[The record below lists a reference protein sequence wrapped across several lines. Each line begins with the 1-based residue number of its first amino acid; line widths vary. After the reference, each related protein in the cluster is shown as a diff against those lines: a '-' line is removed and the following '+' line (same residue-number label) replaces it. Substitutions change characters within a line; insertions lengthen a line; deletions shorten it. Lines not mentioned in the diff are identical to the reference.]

1 MFHHP
6 QKGKKSSKG
15 TSAGSKKKGKLSK
28 AERLQLLKEEEER
41 RLKEEEEARLLAE
54 KVEAERLER
63 ERLAKEERDRLEAKE
78 LEHREEE
85 LAELRLLSE
94 EKFSAAEKWKCGIRA
109 NAKWDRFMQCD
120 GCPDPTIPQEIN
132 TFITLWKDEET
143 EYNSTHLK
151 ICLAVKLIEKLDSL
165 LTETPQH
172 ELLPTDVAR
181 YKRTIRELQ
190 FVIYIKY
197 NKATEFLLQHASSL
211 ADIETGNMQHVTK
224 NENGKVRIWA
234 NLNKNPRFKG
244 YTFPDGA
251 FGFDLPRPM
260 AMSSIAVRI
269 LHTYYDHLSQH
280 SSTYAPPPPPPP
292 KSAEES
298 KEKSNLHLESIG
310 ENVSYPEGEEDKN
323 EAEIIPSSLDETQI
337 DGRKSS
343 TSMNVTSATEGTNGL
358 TENNEQLKEDLD
370 NKTDDHREEIAKVNE
385 PTPGMDYTAPETVV
399 TENEDEAIQEG
410 VVDLRQ
416 FTTLGGLYY
425 LHVLKLPP
433 QAKQVNGWTML
444 ELVEGLQFYQYPPN
458 TVSTSDSKEEKEN
471 DLSTYPPVGI
481 HFRVP
486 SNVVFF
492 EEPQIARWDLK
503 GENWTTDNVIEQD
516 YRKEERMMH
525 VQMDS
530 FYTFAMFQD
539 AHLNMPYESWQL
551 TPKGV
556 NEVAFVIIAAFT
568 EVKIDIKDNQCRLA
582 SLSNVEGVRLSHVL
596 RKWMSPFALKS
607 AMRRAGVN
615 IFPEVDSDR
624 YVSINKKD
632 EQTEKTAYKQ
642 LAILSPS
649 FAFSWSQWNVKCDYS
664 QIIVK
669 VAERL
674 KTEPVKDEDWSLY
687 LLSSQR
693 ACRLQMTEFSEEYA
707 DDLYEDSELHSSLF
721 HMVKGYA
728 SDAAIERIKNSNYLF
743 VDCVNQLL
751 NYTKVLTYS

>member
-1 MFHHP
+1 M
-6 QKGKKSSKG
+6 SSKG

-28 AERLQLLKEEEER
+28 AERLKLLKEEEER

-54 KVEAERLER
+54 KLVAERLER
-63 ERLAKEERDRLEAKE
+63 ERLAKEERERLEAKE
-78 LEHREEE
+78 LERREEE

-94 EKFSAAEKWKCGIRA
+94 EKFSAAEKWKSGIRA
-109 NAKWDRFMQCD
+109 NAKWDRYMQCD
-120 GCPDPTIPQEIN
+120 GSPDPTIPQEIN

-143 EYNSTHLK
+143 DYNSINFKIHLV
-151 ICLAVKLIEKLDSL
+151 IKLIEKLESL
-165 LTETPQH
+165 LSETPQH

-181 YKRTIRELQ
+181 YKRTIQELQ
-190 FVIYIKY
+190 SVSYTKY
-197 NKATEFLLQHASSL
+197 NKATEAILQHASSL
-211 ADIETGNMQHVTK
+211 ADIETGNMQHVIK
-224 NENGKVRIWA
+224 GEHGKLRIWA

-251 FGFDLPRPM
+251 FGFDLPKPM
-260 AMSSIAVRI
+260 ALSSLALRI
-269 LHTYYDHLSQH
+269 LHTYYDHVSQH
-280 SSTYAPPPPPPP
+280 SSTYAPPPPPP
-292 KSAEES
+292 KSAEVS
-298 KEKSNLHLESIG
+298 KEKSNLHLESAG

-323 EAEIIPSSLDETQI
+323 GAEIVPSSLDETQI
-337 DGRKSS
+337 EGRKSS
-343 TSMNVTSATEGTNGL
+343 NSMNATSAKEGTNGL
-358 TENNEQLKEDLD
+358 TQNNEQLKEDLD

-385 PTPGMDYTAPETVV
+385 STPGMDYTAPGMEL
-399 TENEDEAIQEG
+399 TENEDEAIEDG

-416 FTTLGGLYY
+416 FTPLGGLYY
-425 LHVLKLPP
+425 LHVLNLPP
-433 QAKQVNGWTML
+433 QAKHVNGWTML
-444 ELVEGLQFYQYPPN
+444 ELVEGLQFYHYPPN

-503 GENWTTDNVIEQD
+503 GNNWTTDNVIEQD

-525 VQMDS
+525 VQMSS

-539 AHLNMPYESWQL
+539 AHLNMPYESWEL

-556 NEVAFVIIAAFT
+556 NEVAFVIFAAFT
-568 EVKIDIKDNQCRLA
+568 EVKIDIKDNQCRLV
-582 SLSNVEGVRLSHVL
+582 SLSNVEGVKLSHVM
-596 RKWMSPFALKS
+596 RKWMSPFALRS

-632 EQTEKTAYKQ
+632 ELTEKTAYEQ

-649 FAFSWSQWNVKCDYS
+649 FAFSWSQWNVKCDYK

-674 KTEPVKDEDWSLY
+674 KTEQIKDEDWSLY
-687 LLSSQR
+687 MLSSQR
-693 ACRLQMTEFSEEYA
+693 ACRLQMTESSEEFA

-721 HMVKGYA
+721 HMVKCYA
-728 SDAAIERIKNSNYLF
+728 NDAAIERIKNSNYLF